1 MKIAKHSK
9 YFFANLDKQKISKNN
24 KRQWLQKIIRN
35 DYDEY
40 WFEQNEVLCGCNCM
54 LCNPYYGDIWE
65 YEIMRDEWQQQIT
78 LLQKEIIAKK

>member
-1 MKIAKHSK
+1 MKIEKHSK
-9 YFFANLDKQKISKNN
+9 YFLQIWTNKKISKNK
-24 KRQWLQKIIRN
+24 KRQSLQKLILN

-65 YEIMRDEWQQQIT
+65 YEIMRDKWQQQLA